1 MAKLNR
7 TVSKLIATTVVFSA
21 AAGTCLYLAWHSS
34 AAARPLWVV
43 IAGLVVVV
51 GTLTFEC
58 YRGRRT

>member
-34 AAARPLWVV
+34 AAARPLWAM
-43 IAGLVVVV
+43 IAALMAVLGALM
-51 GTLTFEC
+51 FEL
-58 YRGRRT
+58 YRGRRI

>member
-7 TVSKLIATTVVFSA
+7 TVSKLITTTVVFST

-34 AAARPLWVV
+34 AAARPLWAL
-43 IAGLVVVV
+43 IAALVAVL
-51 GTLTFEC
+51 GALMFEL